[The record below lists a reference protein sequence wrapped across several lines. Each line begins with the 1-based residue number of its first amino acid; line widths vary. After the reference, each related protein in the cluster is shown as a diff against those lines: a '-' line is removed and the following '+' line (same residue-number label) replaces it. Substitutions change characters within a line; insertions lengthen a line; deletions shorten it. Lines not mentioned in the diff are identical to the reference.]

1 MSSSRNTDFQ
11 EVSVCAL
18 PFEREQCPLSGA
30 SMAPDCWGE
39 PNLPSEI
46 IVAVIDERISVAL
59 LTVGTAISTRQVLS
73 EAVVYGA

>member
-1 MSSSRNTDFQ
+1 
-11 EVSVCAL
+11 
-18 PFEREQCPLSGA
+18 
-30 SMAPDCWGE
+30 MAPDCWGE

>member
-1 MSSSRNTDFQ
+1 MRVYPG
-11 EVSVCAL
+11 EIL
-18 PFEREQCPLSGA
+18 EREAVPSWPGA
-30 SMAPDCWGE
+30 SMAPDSRWGE

-59 LTVGTAISTRQVLS
+59 AHGRVPRYRHGRFCS